1 MKTASSESQKSFAA
15 ICADANATPGN
26 GNVQGDLFPKDDIPK
41 AVQDKLEDIEYRQNI
56 DLKGRFANHVV
67 VITYGW
73 MIMVAGCV
81 FETGICAIFGIK
93 FLSDTVLITLL
104 SATSFSV
111 VLGLFCIILR
121 YLFNSKKNN

>member
-1 MKTASSESQKSFAA
+1 MTKPVPDKSENPFDA
-15 ICADANATPGN
+15 IQEDA
-26 GNVQGDLFPKDDIPK
+26 
-41 AVQDKLEDIEYRQNI
+41 EDISEQSVGAVYGISVDDELPVYDWDALERSQNI